1 MVTSQHYALLSTSPS
16 LPVKLMDRNT
26 SSSSS
31 SSSSM
36 QLIEAV
42 KSGRLV
48 GVKELVEAGCELD
61 GVDEEGN
68 TALHH
73 AVSGEH
79 YNITVLLLNSGA
91 DLTICNQAGLDCLEL
106 ARSLPGRTGF
116 SIALQLTRRNR
127 LEQAKLE
134 QKQELLSQHHQPQ
147 DSGEETDEDDES
159 VPVDLSRILQTAQHN
174 LSSAKKL
181 VSSLESEVCSARSLV
196 NQLELDVSRLTSDLG
211 RRNKRPSGREK
222 TRGNLQI
229 ADLEKCSVC
238 LDIPKPPLKVFQCP
252 EGHIFCEECR
262 NRSEM
267 TTCPECRISLDG
279 VYIRNRTLE
288 KLIQIHYLEY

>member
-1 MVTSQHYALLSTSPS
+1 MNSIGLEA
-16 LPVKLMDRNT
+16 
-26 SSSSS
+26 
-31 SSSSM
+31 
-36 QLIEAV
+36 QL
-42 KSGRLV
+42 
-48 GVKELVEAGCELD
+48 KELVEAGCELD
-61 GVDEEGN
+61 DVDEEGN

-91 DLTICNQAGLDCLEL
+91 DLTISNQAGLDCLQL

-134 QKQELLSQHHQPQ
+134 QKQDLLSQHHSSQFQ

-159 VPVDLSRILQTAQHN
+159 VPVDFPRILQSAQHN

-196 NQLELDVSRLTSDLG
+196 NQLELDVTRLTSDLA
-211 RRNKRPSGREK
+211 RRNKRQSGREK

-229 ADLEKCSVC
+229 AELEKCSVC

-252 EGHIFCEECR
+252 EGHSFCEECR

-288 KLIQIHYLEY
+288 KLIQIHYL